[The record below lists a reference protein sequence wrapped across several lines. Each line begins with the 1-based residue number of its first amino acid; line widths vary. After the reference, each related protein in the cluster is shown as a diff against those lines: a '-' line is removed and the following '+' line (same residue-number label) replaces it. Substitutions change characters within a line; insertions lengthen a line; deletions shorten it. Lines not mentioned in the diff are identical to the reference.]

1 MAKLVVISKG
11 MPASSHELGGTW
23 VTIGRADS
31 NTFQIVETSVSGRH
45 CEVRVK
51 GDELVVRDLLS
62 TNGTFAGGKK
72 ITEAVVKAGETF
84 RVGEVELRFEA
95 SAPAGSSGPSFVSKM
110 LVTNL
115 SAKIPAPATEAAT
128 TIPSKPA
135 APAETGGTRK
145 HRVLFVDDSMAF
157 LEMFGELCALLSKG
171 MWEIQTATTADH
183 ALAIL
188 QEGPIDLVVLDIG
201 IPMVDGIQL
210 LGIIRRRYPG
220 IKIAVMTGNASES
233 RRATSLSG
241 GAELFIEK
249 PVSAD
254 GVKVVF
260 NMLNDLAAWIHRE
273 GFSGTLRQV
282 GLQDVIQM
290 ECIGRHSSIL
300 QIHNPQMHGQIYIED
315 GAIIHAAVGTL
326 LGASAFYK
334 LLSLKGGEFQLKPFQ
349 PPSQRTVQE
358 RWEFL
363 IMDAARVSDEETALI
378 AKQSAQTP
386 AATPAEPKTPPPPQ
400 AEHAALGE
408 DIIVVATYDD
418 NGKWK
423 SPDRPK
429 K

>member
-1 MAKLVVISKG
+1 MAKLVVITKG
-11 MPASSHELGGTW
+11 MPASSLELGDHW
-23 VTIGRADS
+23 ATIGRADG
-31 NTFQIVETSVSGRH
+31 NTLQIVETSVSGRH

-51 GDELVVRDLLS
+51 GDELAVRDLLS

-72 ITEAVVKAGETF
+72 ITEAVVKVGETF

-95 SAPAGSSGPSFVSKM
+95 SVPANPPGPSFVTKM

-115 SAKIPAPATEAAT
+115 AAKTPAPEAGA

-135 APAETGGTRK
+135 SPPETGNTRR

-157 LEMFGELCALLSKG
+157 LEMFGELCVDLSKG
-171 MWEIQTATTADH
+171 AWEIQTATTADR

-210 LGIIRRRYPG
+210 LGIINRRYPG

-233 RRATSLSG
+233 KRTASLAS

-254 GVKVVF
+254 GIKVVF
-260 NMLNDLAAWIHRE
+260 NMLNDLAAWTHRE

-282 GLQDVIQM
+282 GLQEVIQM

-300 QIHNPQMHGQIYIED
+300 EIHNPQVHGQIFIEN
-315 GAIIHAAVGTL
+315 GAVIHAAVGTL
-326 LGASAFYK
+326 LGGHAFYK

-349 PPSQRTVQE
+349 PPPQRTVQE

-363 IMDAARVSDEETALI
+363 IMDAARASDEETALI
-378 AKQSAQTP
+378 AKQSAQAP
-386 AATPAEPKTPPPPQ
+386 AAAPPGPKNPPPSPG
-400 AEHAALGE
+400 HAALGE
-408 DIIVVATYDD
+408 DIIVVATYNED
-418 NGKWK
+418 GEWK
-423 SPDRPK
+423 PTDRSQK
-429 K
+429 

>member
-1 MAKLVVISKG
+1 MAKLVVITKG
-11 MPASSHELGGTW
+11 MPAAAHELGDTW
-23 VTIGRADS
+23 ATIGRADS
-31 NTFQIVETSVSGRH
+31 NSFQIVENSVSGRH

-84 RVGEVELRFEA
+84 RVGEVEVRFEA
-95 SAPAGSSGPSFVSKM
+95 SAPATPSSPPFTSKM

-115 SAKIPAPATEAAT
+115 GAKTPAPAAET
-128 TIPSKPA
+128 KPA
-135 APAETGGTRK
+135 RPPETGDTRK

-157 LEMFGELCALLSKG
+157 LEMFCELSEVLSKG
-171 MWEIQTATTADH
+171 TWEIQTATTADR

-210 LGIIRRRYPG
+210 LGIISRRYPG
-220 IKIAVMTGNASES
+220 IKIAVMTGNASETK
-233 RRATSLSG
+233 RAASLAG

-254 GVKVVF
+254 GIKVVF

-282 GLQDVIQM
+282 GLQEVVQM

-300 QIHNPQMHGQIYIED
+300 EIHNPQMHGQIYIEN
-315 GAIIHAAVGTL
+315 GAIIHAMVGTL
-326 LGASAFYK
+326 LGDHAFYK

-349 PPSQRTVQE
+349 PPPQRTVRE

-363 IMDAARVSDEETALI
+363 IMDAARAADEETALI
-378 AKQSAQTP
+378 AKQSAQPPVISPT
-386 AATPAEPKTPPPPQ
+386 EPKTPPPPQ
-400 AEHAALGE
+400 AEHAVLGE
-408 DIIVVATYDD
+408 DIVVVATYDD
-418 NGKWK
+418 DGKWK
-423 SPDRPK
+423 STDNPK